1 MLLEMPR
8 NSNKKKNLQ
17 EKVVE
22 EFKQAH
28 GWMADKLRTRS
39 GHAAVCKISATIL
52 LDLAL
57 YVNVPKICTFINAL
71 TLNPSD
77 ISDRN
82 VSGKPVNA
90 ET

>member
-1 MLLEMPR
+1 M
-8 NSNKKKNLQ
+8 
-17 EKVVE
+17 
-22 EFKQAH
+22 
-28 GWMADKLRTRS
+28 
-39 GHAAVCKISATIL
+39 CKISATKL

-57 YVNVPKICTFINAL
+57 YVNVPIICTFINAL